1 MIYGISLSN
10 KSLSRHNI
18 LYYDLYGSLHNCFR
32 ARVSYYPR
40 NPRTRIADSDLR
52 PCWDICHTDMTSRI
66 STCIPM
72 TYNTDAHALKD
83 MVTIFETWSQP
94 LRSDYLH
101 HRRGCP
107 QSHPRY
113 SYARIPKTQGSR
125 PNHLSDYNQRTSQ
138 QA

>member
-1 MIYGISLSN
+1 MYRNISHLIFSIHIKQARYVHIETKIVSTFTN
-10 KSLSRHNI
+10 MHN
-18 LYYDLYGSLHNCFR
+18 DLQYQR
-32 ARVSYYPR
+32 
-40 NPRTRIADSDLR
+40 SDLR

-83 MVTIFETWSQP
+83 MVTIFETWSRP

-101 HRRGCP
+101 HQRGCP
-107 QSHPRY
+107 QSHPHY

-125 PNHLSDYNQRTSQ
+125 PNQLSDYNQRTSQ